1 MEIAVAR
8 FVSLL
13 ALSCTIAGC
22 TAPPPTAS
30 GDNSPASQASAVA
43 QDGML
48 EVSDGAARC
57 RGDYDST
64 ELSRSLQIALQC
76 DDGRTGTATL
86 TASAD
91 RTAGSGIVSLS
102 DGTQWEFL
110 FGRATELI

>member
-1 MEIAVAR
+1 MAR
-8 FVSLL
+8 LVSLL

-22 TAPPPTAS
+22 TAPPPTA
-30 GDNSPASQASAVA
+30 GGGNSPAAQASAVA
-43 QDGML
+43 QDGTL
-48 EVSDGAARC
+48 KVSDGATRC
-57 RGDYDST
+57 RGEYDPT
-64 ELSRSLQIALQC
+64 ELSKSLQIALQC

-91 RTAGSGIVSLS
+91 QTAGSGTVSLS